1 MAGIYYSALLT
12 FNTQTA
18 SYTLAIGDQTKDTV
32 VEMNVGSANN
42 LTIPPN
48 SSVKFPIGSQ
58 IVIAQYGAGQTTIV
72 PDTGVTLRSSG
83 GKTKIAAQYG
93 VATLI
98 KRGADEWYL
107 AGDITT

>member
-1 MAGIYYSALLT
+1 MAGTYYNAILRL
-12 FNTQTA
+12 NTQTA
-18 SYTLAIGDQTKDTV
+18 SYVLAITDQQQDTV

-42 LTIPPN
+42 VTIPTN
-48 SSVKFPIGSQ
+48 ASVKFPIGSQ
-58 IVIAQYGAGQTTIV
+58 ILIAQYGAGQTTIV

-93 VATLI
+93 LATLI
-98 KRGADEWYL
+98 KRGTDEWYL

>member
-1 MAGIYYSALLT
+1 MAGTYYNAILT
-12 FNTQTA
+12 INPQTS
-18 SYTLAIGDQTKDTV
+18 SYVLAITDQQKDTV

-42 LTIPPN
+42 VTIPTN
-48 SSVKFPIGSQ
+48 ASVKFPIGSQ
-58 IVIAQYGAGQTTIV
+58 ILIAQYGAGQTTIV

-93 VATLI
+93 MATLI
-98 KRGADEWYL
+98 KRGTDEWYL